1 MAAQQLVLRG
11 RWEMTADVYLAL
23 AMAVLAAHLLF
34 NLWMVSEAGVT
45 RARPKLAEPNIG
57 SVVYGT
63 VMENAP

>member
-1 MAAQQLVLRG
+1 
-11 RWEMTADVYLAL
+11 MTADVYLAL

-34 NLWMVSEAGVT
+34 NLWVVSEAGVT